1 MDKKWDFKGWATRH
15 NVKCADGRTIK
26 EGAFKED
33 HNQTVPLVWN
43 HNHTDADNVL
53 GHALL
58 EYRKE
63 GVYTY
68 GKFNETSQGKNAKE
82 LVRNG
87 DITALSIYANK
98 LKQEKGDV
106 LHGNI
111 REVSLV
117 LAGANPGAYIETVLV
132 HGEGKESEEAIIW
145 NNADLELSH
154 SEDDDKTLK
163 AYKIEIIGQDGKTPS
178 TVYYEA
184 ESEEDAMTKVMDGA
198 DVPKENVKSI
208 KEIDKKDIPEKK
220 PVDEVNHKDPKD
232 PEDKK
237 DELNHSKEEEKK
249 MEKTKEQLAAEEAL
263 KHAEKTVEE
272 VFNTLNEEQKLAVYA
287 LIGAALEESD
297 GGKEEMKQNL
307 FDKET
312 DVKEEDVLTHAEF
325 QAALEDA
332 KKGGSLRDAFLA
344 HGIENIDT
352 LFPEVQSLNRTPELI
367 SRDMEWV
374 ATVMAGVSKSP
385 FSRVKSTAANITADE
400 ARAKGYVKGNQKVEE
415 VIAALKR
422 TTTPQTVYKFQKL
435 DRDDVIDITDF
446 DVVVFI
452 KSEMRVMLNE
462 ELARAFLIGDGRS
475 NDSDDKIDPLHIRPI
490 YGDNAVYTVSRVLTP
505 AANATAAQ
513 KAKAFIQD
521 IVRSRKLYKGSG
533 NPSLFTTED
542 QLVEMLLLEDTNGR
556 VIYETIDKLKTALRV
571 KDIITVPVME
581 GVNRVVADDQ
591 FDLLGI
597 LVNLTDYNVG
607 ADKGGQ
613 VSMFED
619 FDLNFNKHEYLI
631 ETRCS
636 GALKKPY
643 SAIVYESK
651 GSVVQG

>member
-1 MDKKWDFKGWATRH
+1 MAKQWDFKGWATRH
-15 NVKCADGRTIK
+15 NVKCGDGRTIK
-26 EGAFKED
+26 EGAFKD
-33 HNQTVPLVWN
+33 NDKQTVPLVWN
-43 HNHTDADNVL
+43 HDHKDAENVL

-58 EYRKE
+58 EYRKD

-98 LKQEKGDV
+98 LKQEKDNV

-117 LAGANPGAYIETVLV
+117 LAGANPGAYIETVLF
-132 HGEGKESEEAIIW
+132 HGEGTEAEEAIIW
-145 NNADLELSH
+145 NNGDLEISH
-154 SEDDDKTLK
+154 SDEEGEDKTNQ
-163 AYKIEIIGQDGKTPS
+163 EDPKTDP
-178 TVYYEA
+178 
-184 ESEEDAMTKVMDGA
+184 
-198 DVPKENVKSI
+198 
-208 KEIDKKDIPEKK
+208 DKKPDQEDPKL
-220 PVDEVNHKDPKD
+220 DPKD
-232 PEDKK
+232 KEK
-237 DELNHSKEEEKK
+237 ELEHSNKEENK
-249 MEKTKEQLAAEEAL
+249 MDPKEKTIQ
-263 KHAEKTVEE
+263 E
-272 VFNTLNEEQKLAVYA
+272 VFDTLNEEQKLMVYA
-287 LIGAALEESD
+287 LVGAAQEEGD
-297 GGKEEMKQNL
+297 GGEKEMKQNA
-307 FDKET
+307 FDKQTET
-312 DVKEEDVLTHAEF
+312 EDEFLTHAEF
-325 QAALEDA
+325 TEALADA
-332 KKGGSLRDAFLA
+332 KRNGSLKDAFLA
-344 HGIENIDT
+344 HGINNIDT
-352 LFPEVQSLNRTPELI
+352 LFPEVQNLNRTPELI

-374 ATVMAGVSKSP
+374 NSVMAGVSKTP

-400 ARAKGYVKGNQKVEE
+400 ARAKGYVKGAQKADE
-415 VIAALKR
+415 VIASLKR
-422 TTTPQTVYKFQKL
+422 TTTPTTVYKLQKL

-446 DVVVFI
+446 DVIVFI

-475 NDSDDKIDPLHIRPI
+475 SASADKINPLNIRPI
-490 YGDNAVYTVSRVLTP
+490 YGDDPVYTVVRTLTP
-505 AANATAAQ
+505 ASGDSAAK

-521 IVRSRKLYKGSG
+521 VIRSRKLYKGSG

-556 VIYETIDKLKTALRV
+556 VIYDTVDKLKTALRV
-571 KDIITVPVME
+571 KDVITVPVME

-597 LVNLTDYNVG
+597 LVNLTDYSVG

-613 VSMFED
+613 VSLFED

-643 SAIVYESK
+643 SAIVFENK
-651 GSVVQG
+651 GAVVAG